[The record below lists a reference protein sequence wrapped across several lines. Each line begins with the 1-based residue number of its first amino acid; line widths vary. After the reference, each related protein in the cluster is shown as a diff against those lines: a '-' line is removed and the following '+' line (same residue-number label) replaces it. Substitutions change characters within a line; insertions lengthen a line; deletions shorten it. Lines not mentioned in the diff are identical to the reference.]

1 MQLNTEYSWF
11 KIEITKTIS
20 YNDTIRYKGKLTKN
34 NYIEVDKMPFKLWI
48 SREEEV
54 EIPGFT
60 SREEARK
67 YFKEKYEEAF
77 QLSESFKMDG
87 EQVYSYMY
95 IVDREKFNEIQEY
108 METHNTCF
116 INSED
121 PKIKGFMESYQSI
134 LIFEDRR
141 LSITH

>member
-1 MQLNTEYSWF
+1 
-11 KIEITKTIS
+11 
-20 YNDTIRYKGKLTKN
+20 
-34 NYIEVDKMPFKLWI
+34 MPFKLWI

>member
-1 MQLNTEYSWF
+1 
-11 KIEITKTIS
+11 
-20 YNDTIRYKGKLTKN
+20 
-34 NYIEVDKMPFKLWI
+34 
-48 SREEEV
+48 
-54 EIPGFT
+54 
-60 SREEARK
+60 
-67 YFKEKYEEAF
+67 
-77 QLSESFKMDG
+77 
-87 EQVYSYMY
+87 MY